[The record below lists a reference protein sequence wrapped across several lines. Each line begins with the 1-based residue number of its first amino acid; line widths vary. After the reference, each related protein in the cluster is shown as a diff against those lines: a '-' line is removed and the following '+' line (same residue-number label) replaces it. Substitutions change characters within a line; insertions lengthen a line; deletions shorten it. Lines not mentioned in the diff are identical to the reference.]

1 MPEVRAV
8 TQRLLERYADH
19 SAPAAR
25 VEAAERIVQDFA
37 EHLRP
42 LLGSDGFRMLL
53 ARALKRAQ
61 VEHELLRAVRAEREG
76 EAPLVGLREAARA
89 RSAAEVE
96 AALESTVVELLGLI
110 ARFLGP
116 DMAVRLVRHC
126 YPEIESDSAGRGSR
140 GEEP

>member
-19 SAPAAR
+19 PAPVAR
-25 VEAAERIVQDFA
+25 VEAAERILHAFA
-37 EHLRP
+37 EHLSP
-42 LLGSDGFRMLL
+42 LLGSGGFRMLL
-53 ARALKRAQ
+53 GRALKRAQ
-61 VEHELLRAVRAEREG
+61 QENELLRAARVEREG
-76 EAPLVGLREAARA
+76 EAPLLGLREAVRDRDAG
-89 RSAAEVE
+89 EVG
-96 AALESTVVELLGLI
+96 AALESLVVELLGLI

-126 YPEIESDSAGRGSR
+126 YPEIESDSAGRGPR